1 MYWRTGK
8 TRGSITV
15 FLSMILLVILSV
27 IAACLENAR
36 VQTASLQMERCLK
49 GSMDAVLTEYYK
61 PLYDEYRLFFMDKGV
76 ESDTL
81 EYRKLE
87 KQLKKYME
95 TALAKSSENQSV
107 LEKGIDLYRMGM
119 DSVQVD
125 SAIRATDYKGNPV
138 TDQVLQYMKYE
149 VSAEGIKS
157 ALSHLGIVEDSKGI
171 AKAMEEETE
180 VEEAFSKSGKL
191 MTKLMEQVD
200 GISCGKNGLVF
211 TSNGKIKIKDNFAK
225 RICIE
230 NPTKKTVGIT
240 SEKVWQSTN
249 GHYINAT
256 AVLKDI
262 EDILSKVLKQEKQLE
277 EKQKRQEEKSQQKQT
292 EEVEKDPQKA
302 EKEKRKEE
310 EQKKKEEQKAKEEQL
325 AREGQIKKV
334 NQEQKKL
341 KKQVSGTIKKIKESL
356 NTIAKL
362 EKEIPEVT
370 AKVNRYDK
378 KLSGQ
383 KDSVSKEQY
392 KTLKKSAADLK
403 GDIKK
408 IQQAVSMK
416 EQLQKNKSI
425 LETLNKELEKNVGS
439 TLEAYEKK
447 RDAIRMRL
455 EDLKGYS
462 IQSLCF
468 SYGKISD
475 ADAKDPMDILGG
487 MQDAVLSVTLPQ
499 GKEVSKK
506 SISNPD
512 YYFKRYKGKIKAV
525 GNIETGKYAANGDK
539 KKLFGSLTDMFA
551 DKNGVSDL
559 GKDASNTLL
568 YQAYIKEYFQSFV
581 SEEERFEKIPLDYEQ
596 EYILCGQATDQKN
609 LSQVIDRILLLR
621 TVINFSYLLT
631 DSKGMNM
638 AYATAAALV
647 GFTGLEPLIRAT
659 QFSILAVWAYEES
672 LVDVAALMQG
682 KKIPFYKTKK
692 TFILPYSA
700 IFTIS
705 KATIQNY
712 AKKLGK
718 KVAGVSIGYE
728 DYLNL
733 FLLFEKQTQKTYR
746 TMDMIEENIKLR
758 HSKLFSFEKCIY
770 SIKVKESYQVP
781 AKFAAL
787 AICKDWG
794 YADGTWKFI
803 QEQSYSY

>member
-95 TALAKSSENQSV
+95 TALATSSENQSV

-262 EDILSKVLKQEKQLE
+262 EDILSNVLKQEKQLE

-292 EEVEKDPQKA
+292 EQLEKDPKKA

-325 AREGQIKKV
+325 ATEGQIKKV

-341 KKQVSGTIKKIKESL
+341 KKQVSRTIKKIKESL

-378 KLSGQ
+378 KLSSQ

-392 KTLKKSAADLK
+392 KTLKKSATDLK

-425 LETLNKELEKNVGS
+425 LEALNKELEKNVGS
-439 TLEAYEKK
+439 TPEAYEKK

-475 ADAKDPMDILGG
+475 ADAHGYFRWNAGCGIKCNF
-487 MQDAVLSVTLPQ
+487 ATR
-499 GKEVSKK
+499 KK
-506 SISNPD
+506 SIP
-512 YYFKRYKGKIKAV
+512 
-525 GNIETGKYAANGDK
+525 
-539 KKLFGSLTDMFA
+539 
-551 DKNGVSDL
+551 
-559 GKDASNTLL
+559 
-568 YQAYIKEYFQSFV
+568 KEHLQS
-581 SEEERFEKIPLDYEQ
+581 R
-596 EYILCGQATDQKN
+596 
-609 LSQVIDRILLLR
+609 
-621 TVINFSYLLT
+621 
-631 DSKGMNM
+631 
-638 AYATAAALV
+638 
-647 GFTGLEPLIRAT
+647 
-659 QFSILAVWAYEES
+659 
-672 LVDVAALMQG
+672 
-682 KKIPFYKTKK
+682 
-692 TFILPYSA
+692 
-700 IFTIS
+700 
-705 KATIQNY
+705 
-712 AKKLGK
+712 
-718 KVAGVSIGYE
+718 
-728 DYLNL
+728 
-733 FLLFEKQTQKTYR
+733 LLF
-746 TMDMIEENIKLR
+746 
-758 HSKLFSFEKCIY
+758 
-770 SIKVKESYQVP
+770 
-781 AKFAAL
+781 
-787 AICKDWG
+787 
-794 YADGTWKFI
+794 
-803 QEQSYSY
+803 